1 MDTRHTDEQYISSHL
16 RARERGYIWLERELK
31 RMLLVSTAV
40 VTVFFAVLFFAL
52 KPDLAAW
59 AVSLFSALALD
70 AAWVYVNYRREY
82 RNYQAIY
89 RYLEEFETGNYA
101 YRGREDFAGTGIRA
115 QLAEQLARMGEAFG
129 GLRRKLVEEKENT
142 KELVTDI
149 SHQLKTPVAAL
160 ELSYELIQ
168 DESLDDKERREFL
181 ARSGRELKRF
191 RQLVETLSN
200 LSRMEA
206 DMIKL
211 APKEADL
218 KETLIRAVNGV
229 YMKAEKKEIEIEL
242 MDFDAVRL
250 VHDVR
255 WTAEAVSNVLDN
267 AVKYRREDVPLE
279 LKVSTRNVKAHGEER
294 FQVSIHDNGIG
305 MRREDLKKIFEKFY
319 RVSTGNRHDVKGFGL
334 GLAYVKK
341 MVSELGGEI
350 SVESEINV
358 GTKFIITLP
367 ITLN

>member
-129 GLRRKLVEEKENT
+129 GLKEKLVEEKENT
-142 KELVTDI
+142 KGLVTDI
-149 SHQLKTPVAAL
+149 SHQLKTPVAAV
-160 ELSYELIQ
+160 ELSYELLQ
-168 DESLDDKERREFL
+168 DASLDEKER
-181 ARSGRELKRF
+181 
-191 RQLVETLSN
+191 
-200 LSRMEA
+200 
-206 DMIKL
+206 
-211 APKEADL
+211 KE
-218 KETLIRAVNGV
+218 
-229 YMKAEKKEIEIEL
+229 
-242 MDFDAVRL
+242 
-250 VHDVR
+250 
-255 WTAEAVSNVLDN
+255 S
-267 AVKYRREDVPLE
+267 
-279 LKVSTRNVKAHGEER
+279 
-294 FQVSIHDNGIG
+294 
-305 MRREDLKKIFEKFY
+305 
-319 RVSTGNRHDVKGFGL
+319 
-334 GLAYVKK
+334 
-341 MVSELGGEI
+341 
-350 SVESEINV
+350 
-358 GTKFIITLP
+358 
-367 ITLN
+367 

>member
-1 MDTRHTDEQYISSHL
+1 MDTRHTGEQYISSHL

-70 AAWVYVNYRREY
+70 GAWVYVNYRREY

-101 YRGREDFAGTGIRA
+101 YRGREDFAGAGIRA

-129 GLRRKLVEEKENT
+129 GLKEKLVEEKENT
-142 KELVTDI
+142 KGLVTENLARNLADI
-149 SHQLKTPVAAL
+149 SHQLKTPVAAV
-160 ELSYELIQ
+160 ELSYELLQ
-168 DESLDDKERREFL
+168 DEALDEKERKEFL
-181 ARSGRELKRF
+181 KRGGRELR
-191 RQLVETLSN
+191 RLSQLVETLSN
-200 LSRMEA
+200 LSRLEA
-206 DMIKL
+206 DMIRL

-242 MDFDAVRL
+242 MDFDGSSM
-250 VHDVR
+250 
-255 WTAEAVSNVLDN
+255 TSGG
-267 AVKYRREDVPLE
+267 RRRRCRMSL
-279 LKVSTRNVKAHGEER
+279 T
-294 FQVSIHDNGIG
+294 
-305 MRREDLKKIFEKFY
+305 MR
-319 RVSTGNRHDVKGFGL
+319 
-334 GLAYVKK
+334 
-341 MVSELGGEI
+341 
-350 SVESEINV
+350 
-358 GTKFIITLP
+358 
-367 ITLN
+367 

>member
-1 MDTRHTDEQYISSHL
+1 MDTRHTGEQYISSHL

-129 GLRRKLVEEKENT
+129 GLKEKLVEEKENT
-142 KELVTDI
+142 KGLVTDI
-149 SHQLKTPVAAL
+149 SHQLKTPVAAV
-160 ELSYELIQ
+160 ELSYELLQ
-168 DESLDDKERREFL
+168 DASLDEKERKEFL
-181 ARSGRELKRF
+181 KRGRGELR
-191 RQLVETLSN
+191 RLSQLVETLSN
-200 LSRMEA
+200 LSRLEA
-206 DMIKL
+206 DMIRL

-267 AVKYRREDVPLE
+267 AVKYSPGGTKIMIRVNIFASYVFIEVEDE
-279 LKVSTRNVKAHGEER
+279 GM
-294 FQVSIHDNGIG
+294 GIPKS
-305 MRREDLKKIFEKFY
+305 EYADIFKRFY
-319 RVSTGNRHDVKGFGL
+319 RGRGAAVLREEGAGVGL
-334 GLAYVKK
+334 YLVRKILEEQGGSVRAIKAPGGGTIMQMMLPKK
-341 MVSELGGEI
+341 YEV
-350 SVESEINV
+350 
-358 GTKFIITLP
+358 
-367 ITLN
+367 

>member
-1 MDTRHTDEQYISSHL
+1 MNIHHTNDQYIVNHL
-16 RARERGYIWLERELK
+16 KARERGYVWLERELK
-31 RMLLVSTAV
+31 RTLLISTAGI
-40 VTVFFAVLFFAL
+40 TVFFAVFFFVL
-52 KPDLAAW
+52 KPDLMVW
-59 AVSLFSALALD
+59 AVSFAAAAALNVIWGYLK
-70 AAWVYVNYRREY
+70 YRREY
-82 RNYQAIY
+82 QNYQAIY
-89 RYLEEFETGNYA
+89 RYLEEFETGNYG
-101 YRGREDFAGTGIRA
+101 YRGSEDFTGVGICA

-142 KELVTDI
+142 KELVMDI

-200 LSRMEA
+200 LSRLEA

-242 MDFDAVRL
+242 MDFEPVRL
-250 VHDVR
+250 CHDAR

-267 AVKYRREDVPLE
+267 AVKYSPAGTRVQIRVNSMVSYVFIEVEDE
-279 LKVSTRNVKAHGEER
+279 
-294 FQVSIHDNGIG
+294 GIG
-305 MRREDLKKIFEKFY
+305 IPKSEYADIFKRFY
-319 RVSTGNRHDVKGFGL
+319 RGKREAVEREEGAGVGL
-334 GLAYVKK
+334 YLVRKIL
-341 MVSELGGEI
+341 EEQGG
-350 SVESEINV
+350 SVRALNAPGGGSV
-358 GTKFIITLP
+358 LQMMLP
-367 ITLN
+367 KEYGV